1 DLSGEPFNVV
11 LGGSNEA
18 VTDQDVIAKVVEAA
32 QEQKNAEVQMWWA
45 SDSTGTIDTTNV
57 ALTAAYIP
65 DNGGSETTT
74 TTEDTTTTTEETTT
88 TVTTVDTVETTTPE
102 TTTTEDTTETTTTTN
117 GGDVVSYGDV
127 NLDGKVD
134 LIDAITMNKY
144 MAGVIAELTPA
155 QFANANCDISDGT
168 DTVNEDDATALTNFV
183 IMIEK
188 SLPVNNPSTN

>member
-1 DLSGEPFNVV
+1 MV
-11 LGGSNEA
+11 
-18 VTDQDVIAKVVEAA
+18 
-32 QEQKNAEVQMWWA
+32 AEVQKQKEALVQVWWA
-45 SDSTGTIDTTNV
+45 NNDDGSSVDTTNV
-57 ALTAAYIP
+57 VLTAAYIL

-134 LIDAITMNKY
+134 LTDAITMNKY
-144 MAGVIAELTPA
+144 MAGVIAELTPV

-168 DTVNEDDATALTNFV
+168 DTVNEADATALTNFV

-188 SLPVNNPSTN
+188 VLPVNKPSTN